1 MQENQKYIGNELEI
15 FSHAKN
21 WKDYWSGKVRPYLG
35 KNVLEVGAGI
45 GTNTINFINNE
56 NIKKWVSIEPDVELS
71 RKIESNLKN
80 EKGFNKLEV
89 IPSFLTNYKTDI
101 KFDSIMYIDVIEHI
115 EKDKDELVTALSY
128 LKEGGYLIVLVP
140 AYNFLYN
147 DFDKA
152 IGHYRRYSRKLLRN
166 SIPAGLKVIS
176 HYNLDSLGLLASV
189 ANKLFLKQSY
199 PTVKQIKFW
208 DSFIMSFSRVIDPL
222 LFYRV
227 GKSNLIICKK

>member
-1 MQENQKYIGNELEI
+1 MQEHQKYIGNELEI

-21 WKDYWSGKVRPYLG
+21 WKNYWSGKVRPYLG
-35 KNVLEVGAGI
+35 KIVLEVGAGI
-45 GTNTINFINNE
+45 GTNTRNFINNE
-56 NIKKWVSIEPDVELS
+56 NIKKWVSIEPDLELS

-89 IPSFLTNYKTDI
+89 IPSFLTNYQTNI
-101 KFDSIMYIDVIEHI
+101 KFDSVMYIDVIEHI
-115 EKDKDELVTALSY
+115 EKDKDELTTSLSY
-128 LKEGGYLIVLVP
+128 LKDGGYLIVLVP

-166 SIPAGLKVIS
+166 TIPAGLKVIS
-176 HYNLDSLGLLASV
+176 HYNLDSLGLLASIT
-189 ANKLFLKQSY
+189 NKLFLKQSY
-199 PTVKQIKFW
+199 PTINQIKFW
-208 DSFIMSFSRVIDPL
+208 DSFIVSLSRVIDPL
-222 LFYRV
+222 LFYKV

>member
-1 MQENQKYIGNELEI
+1 MQVHQKYIGNELEI

-21 WKDYWSGKVRPYLG
+21 WKNYWSGKVRPYLG
-35 KNVLEVGAGI
+35 KSVLEVGAGI
-45 GTNTINFINNE
+45 GTNTRNFINNE
-56 NIKKWVSIEPDVELS
+56 NIKKWVSIEPDLELS

-80 EKGFNKLEV
+80 EKGFNKLEI
-89 IPSFLTNYKTDI
+89 IPSFLTNYQTNI
-101 KFDSIMYIDVIEHI
+101 KFDSVMYIDVIEHI
-115 EKDKDELVTALSY
+115 EKDKDELIRAISY

-166 SIPAGLKVIS
+166 TIPPGLKVIS

-189 ANKLFLKQSY
+189 TNKLFLKQSY

-208 DSFIMSFSRVIDPL
+208 DSFIVSLSRVIDPL
-222 LFYRV
+222 LFYKV

>member
-1 MQENQKYIGNELEI
+1 MQEHQKYIGNELEI

-21 WKDYWSGKVRPYLG
+21 WKNYWSGKVLPYLG
-35 KNVLEVGAGI
+35 ENVLEVGAGM
-45 GTNTINFINNE
+45 GSNTRNFINNK
-56 NIKKWVSIEPDVELS
+56 NIKKWVSIEPDLELS

-89 IPSFLTNYKTDI
+89 IPSFLTNYQTNI
-101 KFDSIMYIDVIEHI
+101 KFDSVMYIDVIEHI
-115 EKDKDELVTALSY
+115 EKDKDELITAISY

-166 SIPAGLKVIS
+166 TIPAGLKVIS

-189 ANKLFLKQSY
+189 TNKLFLKQSY
-199 PTVKQIKFW
+199 PTINQIKFW
-208 DSFIMSFSRVIDPL
+208 DSFIVSLSRVIDPL
-222 LFYRV
+222 LFYKV

>member
-1 MQENQKYIGNELEI
+1 MQKNQKYIGNELEI

-21 WKDYWSGKVRPYLG
+21 WKIYWSGKVKPYLG

-56 NIKKWVSIEPDVELS
+56 NIKKWVSIEPDLELS
-71 RKIESNLKN
+71 RKIESTLKN

-89 IPSFLTNYKTDI
+89 IPSFLTNYQTDI

-166 SIPAGLKVIS
+166 TIPAGLKVIS

-199 PTVKQIKFW
+199 PTIKQIKFW
-208 DSFIMSFSRVIDPL
+208 DSFIVSLSRVIDPL
-222 LFYRV
+222 LLYKV